1 MKRLSNI
8 SLIPVPAL
16 IGAGICLLPML
27 WSKSIGVNSHSFFST
42 LSLTAPVLTILF
54 IWIPSFLFTRKTVF
68 KIDVIDVL
76 LFCYFLYAALNT
88 IFHGKEINGSVLI
101 KWTAFFSIY
110 LTIRCVSNNNRM
122 LSVILYGLV
131 FSTLTQC
138 VIFLVQKFLHSEVF
152 FNPFSATAQFSN
164 PGHLAA
170 FIAVLFPSPLV
181 LADYQTSKLFKWFF
195 RISAALIVVSILL
208 TTSRGAIL
216 AVVITFLLYF
226 CTNKTYSTKTRK
238 TLFVL
243 LASAAILSS
252 FLFYY
257 IRPKSADSR
266 LLIWK
271 VTSREYTKNP
281 FFGKGT
287 LSLARDYMHL
297 QADYFRSHPDSKY
310 WTTADN
316 NYQSFNEP
324 LHILYEHGLIGLFLI
339 FSAIIIWLKRQ
350 RHLILQL
357 ALISLVVVSCFLYTS
372 DIGPI
377 FCMLPILL
385 GTRFSKSEETADED
399 KARRSWWN
407 PILITTLSLGSLL
420 ISFLSV
426 RDIKLAASNLRAFMK
441 DNVSYSSIDN
451 KYKSILEDNISFAL
465 ILSKQ
470 IVLHGTSEESITV
483 INRISENT
491 IATSDMICDLGDVY
505 SMTDNYNKAHQAYSE
520 AYYMVPGM
528 ITPLIK
534 LFNLQK
540 ENNDISGAKLTA
552 ERILYNRYKITGSLV
567 IRAKNQAKQLNNNLN
582 D

>member
-1 MKRLSNI
+1 MRRLLNI
-8 SLIPVPAL
+8 SLSSVPAL
-16 IGAGICLLPML
+16 IGAGICFLPVL
-27 WSKSIGVNSHSFFST
+27 YSKSIGMNSHSFFST
-42 LSLTAPVLTILF
+42 LSLTTPVLTILF
-54 IWIPSFLFTRKTVF
+54 IWIQSFLFPRKTIL

-76 LFCYFLYAALNT
+76 LCCYYLYAVLNT

-110 LTIRCVSNNNRM
+110 LTIRCLSNNNRR
-122 LSVILYGLV
+122 LNVIFYSLI
-131 FSTLTQC
+131 FSALIQC
-138 VIFLVQKFLHSEVF
+138 VIFFFQKFLHSEVF

-170 FIAVLFPSPLV
+170 FIAVLFPLPLV
-181 LADYQTSKLFKWFF
+181 LAGYQTSKTIKWFF
-195 RISAALIVVSILL
+195 RISAAVIVVSILL

-216 AVVITFLLYF
+216 AVFITFLLYF

-238 TLFVL
+238 TFFVL

-350 RHLILQL
+350 RHLILHL
-357 ALISLVVVSCFLYTS
+357 TLISLVVVSCFLYTS

-385 GTRFSKSEETADED
+385 GTRFSESEETAFDE
-399 KARRSWWN
+399 KTRRRWWN
-407 PILITTLSLGSLL
+407 PIFITTLSLGSLL
-420 ISFLSV
+420 LSFLSV

-441 DNVSYSSIDN
+441 DDVSYSSIDN
-451 KYKSILEDNISFAL
+451 KYQSILEENISFAL

-470 IVLHGTSEESITV
+470 IVHHGTPEESITV

-491 IATSDMICDLGDVY
+491 IATSDMICDLGDAY
-505 SMTDNYNKAHQAYSE
+505 SMTDNYSKALHAYSD

-534 LFNLQK
+534 IFNLQK

-552 ERILYNRYKITGSLV
+552 ERILNNRYKKTGSLV
-567 IRAKNQAKQLNNNLN
+567 IRAKNQAKYFYNNLN